1 MSFHFLICSCLVA
14 VFIHFKSHPFS
25 SSYFDAMASWYSTRS
40 RSRTASRPRPL
51 LFALLPGHPDLRM
64 TTQTLLTT
72 RPPAALTMTALHVGN
87 TPDRHVLI
95 IINFQDLADLSSRLH
110 PLPNNADRL
119 DAECRV
125 HLDAI
130 DEVSLFTWC
139 RHFDHREVIQIPIGN
154 LCHLISTRIRE
165 TWDIRIPGTALELR
179 GSDYWGDTVQLAAD
193 RTIAETLDTWAPRW
207 RELQYTSTSW
217 QALPQCPCRPFN
229 LALILSSSHSR
240 SHPPLKSVRIEQKR
254 ISALRRLFNTSYQIG
269 IPGVT

>member
-1 MSFHFLICSCLVA
+1 MVLYSFPISNC
-14 VFIHFKSHPFS
+14 IS
-25 SSYFDAMASWYSTRS
+25 SSSSAFRPSTR
-40 RSRTASRPRPL
+40 TSRPENDNTNSTYDSTSCRTHNDRP
-51 LFALLPGHPDLRM
+51 ARW
-64 TTQTLLTT
+64 QY
-72 RPPAALTMTALHVGN
+72 
-87 TPDRHVLI
+87 PDRHVLI

-193 RTIAETLDTWAPRW
+193 RTIAETLDAWAPRW